1 MDLFAQGVVNGV
13 TLGAVYALV
22 GLGFVIIY
30 KTTRMLN
37 FAHGQI
43 LMVGAVIGLFVTTT
57 WGWSYWPTFA
67 FVVLVTAAIGVA
79 VEKIGYRA
87 VVDAPVATV
96 ILAAAAL
103 GTIMQSAVRIT
114 QGQQL
119 SYFPPVVS
127 TAPIGIG
134 GIFVTPLQM
143 VIVGICL
150 VLVIGL
156 WLLFQRTRLG
166 LAMRAVSENRDA
178 AALVG
183 INAGFVS
190 SLTWGLSGAL
200 AGAAGLLIAPLVLV
214 TPDMG
219 VIANTAFVG
228 AVLGGFSSIPAS
240 VIGGVVLG
248 VIETLVGL
256 YLSTAYRDVVVF
268 AILIA
273 VLWFRPSGLFGRS
286 PVRRV

>member
-1 MDLFAQGVVNGV
+1 
-13 TLGAVYALV
+13 
-22 GLGFVIIY
+22 
-30 KTTRMLN
+30 
-37 FAHGQI
+37 
-43 LMVGAVIGLFVTTT
+43 
-57 WGWSYWPTFA
+57 
-67 FVVLVTAAIGVA
+67 
-79 VEKIGYRA
+79 
-87 VVDAPVATV
+87 
-96 ILAAAAL
+96 
-103 GTIMQSAVRIT
+103 
-114 QGQQL
+114 
-119 SYFPPVVS
+119 
-127 TAPIGIG
+127 
-134 GIFVTPLQM
+134 
-143 VIVGICL
+143 
-150 VLVIGL
+150 
-156 WLLFQRTRLG
+156 
-166 LAMRAVSENRDA
+166 MRAVSENRDA

-248 VIETLVGL
+248 VVETLVGL

-273 VLWFRPSGLFGRS
+273 VLWFRPSGLFGRAA
-286 PVRRV
+286 VRRV